1 MTAPAGILKK
11 TKNNDHKKF
20 REREEWVLG
29 KRLGRAKQVFV
40 DTKALSVAEI
50 EALTDA
56 QILALPAPHWEKV
69 SQ

>member
-1 MTAPAGILKK
+1 MTAPAGILRK
-11 TKNNDHKKF
+11 TKDNSKRRY
-20 REREEWVLG
+20 REHDEWMLG
-29 KRLGRAKQVFV
+29 KRLGRPRQVFV